1 MPALVGINLDR
12 QGKASQGKA
21 SGWAGMGGSQRRRLL
36 GCACCAA
43 GGMLMPALARA
54 ADWGGADGN
63 ARAGTPQATPPSVG
77 PMRMTVG
84 ATPSAARSPAAP
96 SWQTR
101 LLRGA
106 RTLWLVRGDAEIQS
120 TYWTPEAGYDGD
132 AYKEICWLM
141 RDVQANKSF
150 PMSLRLL
157 DVLCGLQNWLA
168 QSGGRS
174 PIHLNSGYR
183 TFATNMRT
191 EGAAMN
197 SRHLLGKAADIK
209 VLGVTLSRLAGMA
222 SLFGRGGVGMYV
234 SKGFVH
240 VDTGDERIWI
250 K

>member
-1 MPALVGINLDR
+1 MPPAIGPV
-12 QGKASQGKA
+12 QVSVAPAST
-21 SGWAGMGGSQRRRLL
+21 SPGSPV
-36 GCACCAA
+36 A
-43 GGMLMPALARA
+43 PA
-54 ADWGGADGN
+54 W
-63 ARAGTPQATPPSVG
+63 QA
-77 PMRMTVG
+77 
-84 ATPSAARSPAAP
+84 
-96 SWQTR
+96 R

-150 PMSLRLL
+150 PMSPRLL
-157 DVLCGLQNWLA
+157 DVLCGLQNWLG
-168 QSGGRS
+168 QSGARS
-174 PIHLNSGYR
+174 PIHINSGYR
-183 TFATNMRT
+183 TFATNLRT
-191 EGAAMN
+191 EGSAMN
-197 SRHLLGKAADIK
+197 SRHVLGRAADIR

-222 SLFGRGGVGMYV
+222 SLFGKGGVGMYV